1 MKAVKRSFA
10 DELRNFAEKKV
21 GIPVKD
27 FKHNIHLISSIDKAL
42 CEDRLRKHCDEQ
54 GLKFDYEFVHSRLEQ
69 AVIFNDLYRICLQ
82 YIGTELYRMQV
93 DNDIWAKSVGQT
105 LDQDVITIIDD
116 VRFPNELDVVKQSGV
131 SMYSILLNSPPSLV
145 ELNAEAHASE
155 TSIGAMDFEL
165 HYYNFIDKNID
176 RLDVGKHVFNYA
188 APFYYMFK
196 VMSEEPNKEKL
207 LRETIKSTCI

>member
-10 DELRNFAEKKV
+10 DELRDFAEKTV
-21 GIPVKD
+21 GIPVKSY
-27 FKHNIHLISSIDKAL
+27 KHNTAK
-42 CEDRLRKHCDEQ
+42 
-54 GLKFDYEFVHSRLEQ
+54 VHSSDLNLCLLKIQEHCEQ
-69 AVIFNDLYRICLQ
+69 AKLKMDLDFLFPRLGECKIKNDLYRLCLQ
-82 YIGTELYRMQV
+82 YIGTELYRVQV
-93 DNDIWAKSVGQT
+93 DNDIWAKSVGKT
-105 LDQDVITIIDD
+105 LDPNVITVVDD
-116 VRFPNELDVVKQSGV
+116 VRFPNELNVVKQNGV

-165 HYYNFIDKNID
+165 HYYNFIDKTID
-176 RLDVGKHVFNYA
+176 RFDVGKHVFNYA

-196 VMSEEPNKEKL
+196 VKQDEPNKEKL